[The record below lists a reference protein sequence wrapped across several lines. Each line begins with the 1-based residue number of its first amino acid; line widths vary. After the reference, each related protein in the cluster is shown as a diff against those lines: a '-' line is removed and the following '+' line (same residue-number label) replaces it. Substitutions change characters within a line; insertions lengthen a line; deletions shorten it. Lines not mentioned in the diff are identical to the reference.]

1 MPLHYVPRPKLLSK
15 ITKAILDTKSDTHDV
30 DLVIEGAP
38 GYGKTTIIKGLCC
51 QQDLIQY
58 FMDGFL
64 WITLGPKPVKPA
76 VKLSQIYHQLT
87 ATTITGNQ
95 DFLVARLK
103 NLVKYLRW
111 LLVIIDDI
119 WEPNDVRVYLEVFGC
134 CKIILLSC
142 FTNLRTAISS
152 KHRVLIAYMEPT
164 ECLTIL
170 TLYGFEKFVN
180 EQISHITSLIEDLF
194 YSPML
199 LNLIC
204 CQISMYCNKYK
215 LSCADALQKIVAK
228 LYNIRETIDD
238 NDDRTAIE
246 KATIE
251 TSLQLLSK
259 EEMSR
264 LNKLASLTGS
274 FCDTVVFQSFLPQVW
289 GISEEV
295 ANEFVEAMCS
305 LGLLQYTEQLL
316 LTETNCSTVPC
327 VEIHTIVAE
336 YLFLKVT
343 PNKHPPKNK
352 PIVV

>member
-1 MPLHYVPRPKLLSK
+1 LPLHYVPRPKQLSK

-30 DLVIEGAP
+30 DLLIEGTP

-64 WITLGPKPVKPA
+64 WIILGPQPVKPA
-76 VKLSQIYHQLT
+76 LKLSQIYHQLT

-103 NLVKYLRW
+103 NLVTHLRW

-119 WEPNDVRVYLEVFGC
+119 WEPNDVRVYLEVFGG

-152 KHRVLIAYMEPT
+152 KHRLIVAFMEPT
-164 ECLTIL
+164 ECLKLL
-170 TLYGFEKFVN
+170 TLYGFEKFVD
-180 EQISHITSLIEDLF
+180 EQISHITSLVEDLF
-194 YSPML
+194 YNPML

-204 CQISMYCNKYK
+204 CQLSMYCNRYK

-228 LYNIRETIDD
+228 LYNFRESIDDD
-238 NDDRTAIE
+238 NDCTAIE
-246 KATIE
+246 MATIE

-264 LNKLASLTGS
+264 LNKLATLTGS
-274 FCDTVVFQSFLPQVW
+274 FCDTVVFKSFLPQVW
-289 GISEEV
+289 GISEEA

-327 VEIHTIVAE
+327 VEIHTIIAE
-336 YLFLKVT
+336 SLFAKVN
-343 PNKHPPKNK
+343 PNKCPPKNK
-352 PIVV
+352 SVAV